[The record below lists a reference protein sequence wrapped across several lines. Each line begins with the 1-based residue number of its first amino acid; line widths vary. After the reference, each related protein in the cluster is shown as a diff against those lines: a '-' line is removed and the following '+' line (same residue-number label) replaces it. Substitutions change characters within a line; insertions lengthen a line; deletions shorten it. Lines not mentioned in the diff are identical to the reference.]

1 MNSRDVSQRVI
12 ACFVV
17 GIAMFGVATAS
28 GCGRSTKVEARTT
41 TLGQELT
48 DLEAAR
54 NKGLLTEEEYSRKR
68 QEIMKRK

>member
-1 MNSRDVSQRVI
+1 MMNKLMIQRAI
-12 ACFVV
+12 ACAVA
-17 GIAMFGVATAS
+17 GITMLAVTAAI

-48 DLEAAR
+48 DLETAR
-54 NKGLLTEEEYSRKR
+54 NKGLLTEEEYNRKR